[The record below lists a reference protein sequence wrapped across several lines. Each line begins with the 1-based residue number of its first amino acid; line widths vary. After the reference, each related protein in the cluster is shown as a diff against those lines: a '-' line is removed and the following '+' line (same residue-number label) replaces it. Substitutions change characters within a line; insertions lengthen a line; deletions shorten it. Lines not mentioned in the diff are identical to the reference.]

1 MPTPDEMINE
11 LVARAD
17 AYMEHKHVIK
27 PQKKQKKVL
36 DNYLITSICNTPAC
50 TMQLLACVY
59 DCLPDVARTLILVA
73 GEGWQA
79 DDDEG
84 GG

>member
-36 DNYLITSICNTPAC
+36 DNYFNLQYSCVHDATPR
-50 TMQLLACVY
+50 LCV
-59 DCLPDVARTLILVA
+59 
-73 GEGWQA
+73 
-79 DDDEG
+79 
-84 GG
+84 